1 MQLPRVHASWQAGMC
16 LVWGTFLYLARE
28 PEKVVA
34 CRASSISGPLAFSGG
49 FNIRP

>member
-28 PEKVVA
+28 LEKVGCMRGVQSLFDK
-34 CRASSISGPLAFSGG
+34 RSIGILGW
-49 FNIRP
+49 I